1 MKSEILSRDFL
12 VEIRAAV
19 IGIAV
24 ALLAGLP
31 VSAQTNEQPVDDFKP
46 STLNQ
51 PNKQFPQVNS
61 EGRVRTRVVAPQ
73 ATSVLLDIGAVKY
86 PLTKGEDGAWVG
98 ESKPQDDGFHYYQIW
113 VDGAAVPDPGS
124 LYFYGASR
132 WGSGVEVPPKDAD
145 FYALKDVPHGR
156 LEHTHFHSKSAN
168 ANLPV
173 FVYTPPNYDKDSSKR
188 YPVLYLQHGGGE
200 DESGWGAQGHADLIM
215 DNLITDGKA
224 KPFIIV
230 MANSYVP
237 GANARGPAPA
247 APAAAGGPGNAPA
260 QEAAPV
266 RDPGGRGGFNFSAF
280 EHVLVD
286 ELIPFIDAN
295 YRTIAD
301 QKHRAMAG
309 LSMGGLQTHN
319 ITLAHLDTFSH
330 IGIFSGGSIAPNE
343 ITDRPAFKEKV
354 KVVFIGYGSREIEP
368 GARRGG
374 GRGGFGGDPKANA
387 EALKEA
393 GVNCHFYVSPQTAH
407 EWLSWRRSLHEFAPL
422 LFND

>member
-1 MKSEILSRDFL
+1 
-12 VEIRAAV
+12 
-19 IGIAV
+19 
-24 ALLAGLP
+24 
-31 VSAQTNEQPVDDFKP
+31 
-46 STLNQ
+46 
-51 PNKQFPQVNS
+51 
-61 EGRVRTRVVAPQ
+61 
-73 ATSVLLDIGAVKY
+73 
-86 PLTKGEDGAWVG
+86 
-98 ESKPQDDGFHYYQIW
+98 
-113 VDGAAVPDPGS
+113 
-124 LYFYGASR
+124 
-132 WGSGVEVPPKDAD
+132 
-145 FYALKDVPHGR
+145 
-156 LEHTHFHSKSAN
+156 
-168 ANLPV
+168 
-173 FVYTPPNYDKDSSKR
+173 
-188 YPVLYLQHGGGE
+188 
-200 DESGWGAQGHADLIM
+200 
-215 DNLITDGKA
+215 
-224 KPFIIV
+224 

-237 GANARGPAPA
+237 GASARGPASA

-260 QEAAPV
+260 QQAAPG
-266 RDPGGRGGFNFSAF
+266 RGPGGRGGFNFSAF

-343 ITDRPAFKEKV
+343 ITDMPAFKEKV

-393 GVNCHFYVSPQTAH
+393 GINCHFYVSPQTAH

>member
-1 MKSEILSRDFL
+1 MKTENLSRNFL
-12 VEIRAAV
+12 VDHPVALLGLAV
-19 IGIAV
+19 V
-24 ALLAGLP
+24 LLAGLP
-31 VSAQTNEQPVDDFKP
+31 ARGQTNEQVVEDFKP

-61 EGRVRTRVVAPQ
+61 EGRVRTRVSAPQ
-73 ATSVLLDIGAVKY
+73 ATTVLLDIGAVKY
-86 PLTKGEDGAWVG
+86 PLTKGEDGVWVG
-98 ESKPQDDGFHYYQIW
+98 ESKPQDEGFHYYQIW
-113 VDGAAVPDPGS
+113 VDSAAVPDPGT

-132 WGSGVEVPPKDAD
+132 WGSGVEVPAKDAD
-145 FYALKDVPHGR
+145 FYALKKVPHGR
-156 LEHTHFHSKSAN
+156 LEHTYFHSESAN

-173 FVYTPPNYDKDSSKR
+173 FVYTPPNYDKDASKR

-200 DESGWGAQGHADLIM
+200 DESGWGAQGHADMIL
-215 DNLITDGKA
+215 DNLIAEGKA
-224 KPFIIV
+224 VPFIIV

-237 GANARGPAPA
+237 GASMRGPAPA
-247 APAAAGGPGNAPA
+247 AQAGAAATPNAPA
-260 QEAAPV
+260 QPAP
-266 RDPGGRGGFNFSAF
+266 PGGGRGGFNFSAF

-295 YRTIAD
+295 YRTKAD
-301 QKHRAMAG
+301 QQHRAMAG

-319 ITLAHLDTFSH
+319 ITLAHLDKFSH
-330 IGIFSGGSIAPNE
+330 IGIFSGGSIATNE
-343 ITDRPAFKEKV
+343 ITDMPAFKQKV

-407 EWLSWRRSLHEFAPL
+407 EWLTWRRSLHEFAAL
-422 LFND
+422 LFKD